1 MVVLLCIAMA
11 RVLVIVY
18 LLVGILCL
26 WCHNV
31 VEAASRFLGL
41 VAEAVGGVGL
51 AFVAEV
57 ELVMGVVYHPCCHCS
72 NYNTSTT
79 FLQWLLQ

>member
-1 MVVLLCIAMA
+1 VVLLCIAMA

-51 AFVAEV
+51 AFCGRGGAGHGC
-57 ELVMGVVYHPCCHCS
+57 GVPP
-72 NYNTSTT
+72 
-79 FLQWLLQ
+79 LLSL